1 MKHNGNHEKGSYMV
15 PDPLS
20 DGMVEVLQAS
30 NVFGDANPPRRGK
43 VRDVYDLGEEMLIVT
58 IEGGTILG
66 KKTVSISSLTSHQRI
81 AELNNR
87 KVSALICGGINSMV
101 HDYLKENGIS
111 VIHNVMGEADEALKR
126 YLAGRLK
133 PRAFCERRQSR
144 GCRRRNGPP
153 WRFFPPGMEDI
164 GSKREEEKE

>member
-1 MKHNGNHEKGSYMV
+1 MISEFAAYGMFYALVKKVGVMMNV
-15 PDPLS
+15 AIPL
-20 DGMVEVLQAS
+20 
-30 NVFGDANPPRRGK
+30 FGTRISPRF
-43 VRDVYDLGEEMLIVT
+43 DSCEEILIVT
-58 IEGGTILG
+58 IEGGTILD

-133 PRAFCERRQSR
+133 PRAFCERRQRR
-144 GCRRRNGPP
+144 GCRGRNGPP
-153 WRFFPPGMEDI
+153 WRLFPPGMEGI